1 MKTELNARMINFITT
16 ISIAYEE
23 HCIFLVGVGSQ
34 PNRNYEN
41 NVKWK
46 KQELIGIF
54 LCVYVSEL
62 CSCVEMNENLT
73 EFFHVL
79 VWRINYVCM
88 MYFSGI

>member
-1 MKTELNARMINFITT
+1 MKTELNARMIKVVTT

-46 KQELIGIF
+46 KQELNSRDFSVCVFVFVFIKHSINPYKVTTYGI
-54 LCVYVSEL
+54 
-62 CSCVEMNENLT
+62 
-73 EFFHVL
+73 
-79 VWRINYVCM
+79 
-88 MYFSGI
+88 